1 VPSADWVGHQYFDA
15 SERNGWIEKRTE
27 VRHVG
32 VLLAVM
38 GVL

>member
-1 VPSADWVGHQYFDA
+1 MPRADWVGYQHFDA

-27 VRHVG
+27 VRLVG